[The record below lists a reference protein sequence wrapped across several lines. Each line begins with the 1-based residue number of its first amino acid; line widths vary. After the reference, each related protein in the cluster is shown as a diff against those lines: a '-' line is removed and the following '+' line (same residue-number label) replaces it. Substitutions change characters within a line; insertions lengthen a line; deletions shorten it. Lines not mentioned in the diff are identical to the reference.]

1 MSNSENIAAAFER
14 LNVLVLGDVMIDR
27 YLLGQVSRISPEAP
41 VPVVH
46 FQRSE
51 DRLGGAAN
59 VALNIKALGATPW
72 LCTVVGAGP
81 DSERLLNLLPP
92 AGLSD
97 QGIVASPNRIT
108 TVKTRIIATNQ
119 QLLRVDKEETG
130 DIAESDAEILL
141 QRIRELLDHQAI
153 DVILFQDYNKG
164 VLSPKII
171 NDVMLEALRRDIP
184 TVVDPKYHN
193 FWAYKHA
200 TLFKPNL
207 KEIRAQ
213 ASMAISPE
221 LPYLQIAAEEVRN
234 RLGNR
239 FTMITLSEKG
249 LFLDGDSRRFILPT
263 EARDIADVSGA
274 GDTVISVAALGIA
287 LGMDMEPMAALA
299 NLAGG
304 QVCERPGVV
313 PVDKK
318 SLFEAFYAFMD
329 KRGGK

>member
-27 YLLGQVSRISPEAP
+27 YLMGQVSRISPEAP

-72 LCTVVGAGP
+72 LCTVVGVGS
-81 DSERLLNLLPP
+81 DSECFRNLLPS
-92 AGLSD
+92 AGLSE

-108 TVKTRIIATNQ
+108 TVKTRIIASNQ

-130 DIAESDAEILL
+130 DIGESEVEILL
-141 QRIRELLDHQAI
+141 QRVRELLDHQSI

-164 VLSPKII
+164 VLSAKII

-184 TVVDPKYHN
+184 TVVDPKFHN

-213 ASMAISPE
+213 ASMAINPE
-221 LPYLQIAAEEVRN
+221 LPSLQKAAEEVRN

-239 FTMITLSEKG
+239 YTMITLSEKG
-249 LFLDGDSRRFILPT
+249 LFLDGDNRRFILPT

-287 LGMDMEPMAALA
+287 LGMEMEPLAALA

-304 QVCERPGVV
+304 QVCEHPGVV

-318 SLFEAFYAFMD
+318 SLFEAFHAFMD
-329 KRGGK
+329 K

>member
-14 LNVLVLGDVMIDR
+14 MNVLVVGDVMIDR
-27 YLLGQVSRISPEAP
+27 YLFGQVSRISPEAP

-72 LCTVVGAGP
+72 LCTVVGAGA
-81 DSERLLNLLPP
+81 DSECLRDLLPP

-97 QGIVASPNRIT
+97 QGIIFSQNRIT
-108 TVKTRIIATNQ
+108 TVKTRIIASNQ
-119 QLLRVDKEETG
+119 QLLRVDKEETR
-130 DIAESDAEILL
+130 DIAESETEMLL
-141 QRIRELLDHQAI
+141 QRIRKLLDYHTI

-207 KEIRAQ
+207 KEMRAQ
-213 ASMAISPE
+213 AAIAISPE
-221 LPYLQIAAEEVRN
+221 LDSLQIAAEEVRR

-239 FTMITLSEKG
+239 YTMITLSEKG
-249 LFLDGDSRRFILPT
+249 LFLDGDNRRFILPT

-287 LGMDMEPMAALA
+287 VGMDMERMATLA

-313 PVDKK
+313 PVDRET
-318 SLFEAFYAFMD
+318 LLEAFAAFME
-329 KRGGK
+329 KKGGK